1 MPTACISLG
10 CNLGDCRLNL
20 GQALK
25 RLGDNPRVE
34 VAAVSSVY
42 VTEPVGVSDQPDFRN
57 MAAVLETE
65 LSPLELFELCR
76 AIEEELGGREGRE
89 PMGPR
94 TIDLDILLY
103 EEVEISE
110 EDLKIPHPRMLDRAF
125 VLVPLAEIAP
135 DLRLPGGMTAAAAA
149 GALEDPHW
157 VRSEGPLPGL
167 EQGKQG
173 NRG

>member
-1 MPTACISLG
+1 MPAACISLG
-10 CNLGDCRLNL
+10 CNLGDCRANL
-20 GQALK
+20 EQALK
-25 RLGDNPRVE
+25 RLGDNPQ
-34 VAAVSSVY
+34 VAVTAVSSVY

-65 LSPLELFELCR
+65 LSPRQLFVLCR
-76 AIEEELGGREGRE
+76 TIEEELGGREGRE

-167 EQGKQG
+167 EPGEEE
-173 NRG
+173 